1 MRFTLALLTMILL
14 FALPHGI
21 WAQDTIRYSDNS
33 GNILVGNR
41 VAILEDKT
49 NALTVE
55 QALQSKD
62 FVASKADVPNL
73 QISASAFWV
82 KIVVKNLSSSRN
94 VVLNLDY
101 PTMDSVTFF
110 SFAPD
115 GTYKKTQTGEFVSVG
130 DREYKHQDYIFSLDL
145 QPGESRM
152 YLMRIVASEQVGLP
166 LTIGVAKS
174 IWEEITNKDLIFGL
188 YAGIIMVMLLYNLFL
203 YFTVRDRSYLYYVG
217 YILFVGGTQACLQGY
232 APRFLYPNSYFLANA
247 MMVWVPALSGIFSIL
262 FINNFMNIKQY
273 TPGLYKLLGG
283 IMVAYCVILAISLT
297 GNYRICT
304 IMMQLLVMVLSIT
317 GYTVAVKIS
326 RKGYRPA
333 KFFLIAFSIFIIGV
347 VIFVLRNANV
357 LPYDNFTYYA
367 MPIGSTIEVV
377 LLSIALADKINIF
390 RKEKEESQAQAL
402 LALQKNEQ
410 LVREQ
415 NVMLEKKVKERTSEL
430 QISNTELNKAMVELK
445 EAESQLVES
454 EKMASLG
461 QLTAGIAHEINNPI
475 NFVTSNV
482 KPLNR
487 DVKIL
492 LDTVSSMEKI
502 AYDAAPLEQKQ
513 KMVADLKADID
524 YDYLQEEID
533 QLLHGIGEGASR
545 TAEIV
550 KGLRIFSR
558 LDEDDLKKADIN
570 EGLDSTLII
579 TNNLLTNTVKVE
591 KKYSNLPL
599 VECYPGKLNQV
610 FLNII
615 TNGVHAIKKKFG
627 DKDGGVLLI
636 TTKLED
642 GEISVGLADN
652 GTGMDETTRKR
663 IFEPFFTTKDVGE
676 GTGLGLSIA
685 YNTIVK
691 HNGKIEVKS
700 EVGKGT
706 EFIIKLPLIHN

>member
-1 MRFTLALLTMILL
+1 MRLKLIFFAMILL
-14 FALPHGI
+14 SILSNRV
-21 WAQDTIRYSDNS
+21 WAQDTILYN
-33 GNILVGNR
+33 GNVGSMLVGSK

-49 NALTVE
+49 NALSAE
-55 QALQSKD
+55 QVLQSKG
-62 FVASKADVPNL
+62 FVKSKSDVPNL
-73 QISASAFWV
+73 QISPSAFWV
-82 KIVVKNLSSSRN
+82 KMIVKNNSSSSSI
-94 VVLNLDY
+94 VLSLDY
-101 PTMDSVTFF
+101 PTIDSVNFYSF
-110 SFAPD
+110 SPD
-115 GTYKKTQTGEFVSVG
+115 GTYKVKQTGEFVAV
-130 DREYKHQDYIFSLDL
+130 DKREYKHQDYIFPLDL

-152 YLMRIVASEQVGLP
+152 YLMRIVAQEQVQLP
-166 LTIGVAKS
+166 LSIGMARG
-174 IWEEITNKDLIFGL
+174 IWEELTGKDLIFGL

-203 YFTVRDRSYLYYVG
+203 FFTVQDRSYLYYVG

-232 APRFLYPNSYFLANA
+232 AARFLYPNSYFLANA

-262 FINNFMNIKQY
+262 FINSFMNIKHY
-273 TPGLYKLLGG
+273 TPVLYKVLGG
-283 IMVAYCVILAISLT
+283 IMAAYCVIIAISFT
-297 GNYRICT
+297 GNYRLST
-304 IMMQLLVMVLSIT
+304 VMMQLLVMVLSVT

-333 KFFLIAFSIFIIGV
+333 KFFLLAFSIFIVGV
-347 VIFVLRNANV
+347 IIFVLRNANV
-357 LPYDNFTYYA
+357 LPYNDFTYYA
-367 MPIGSTIEVV
+367 MPIGSSLEVV

-390 RKEKEESQAQAL
+390 RKEKEVSQAQAL
-402 LALQKNEQ
+402 LALQENERI
-410 LVREQ
+410 VKEQ
-415 NVMLEKKVKERTSEL
+415 NAMLENKVNERTYEL
-430 QISNTELNKAMVELK
+430 KISNDELNKAMHELK
-445 EAESQLVES
+445 EAEAQLVES

-492 LDTVSSMEKI
+492 IDTVTSMEKI
-502 AYDAAPLEQKQ
+502 AYDSASLEQKQ
-513 KMVADLKADID
+513 KMVAELKADVEFE
-524 YDYLQEEID
+524 YLQEEID

-579 TNNLLTNTVKVE
+579 TNNLLNSTVKIE

-599 VECYPGKLNQV
+599 IECYPGKLNQV

-615 TNGVHAIKKKFG
+615 TNGIHAIRKKFG
-627 DKDGGVLLI
+627 DKEGGVLYI
-636 TTKLED
+636 TTQLV
-642 GEISVGLADN
+642 GNEILVALADN
-652 GTGMDETTRKR
+652 GTGMDDATRKR

-685 YNTIVK
+685 YNTIAK